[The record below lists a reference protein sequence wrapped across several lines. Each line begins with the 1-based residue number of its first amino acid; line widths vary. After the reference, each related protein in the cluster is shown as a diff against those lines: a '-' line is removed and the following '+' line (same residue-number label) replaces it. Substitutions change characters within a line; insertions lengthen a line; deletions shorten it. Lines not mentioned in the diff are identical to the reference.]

1 MTYVLALLATG
12 CGIFASVMLLTLLLA
27 GSPNSKPE
35 QLAQIK
41 AWMLTILIVTLL
53 SVAAAACL
61 MVFGRPWHAV
71 GVGSF
76 PIAFNA
82 VAFVI
87 MLRTLA

>member
-1 MTYVLALLATG
+1 M
-12 CGIFASVMLLTLLLA
+12 F
-27 GSPNSKPE
+27 
-35 QLAQIK
+35 
-41 AWMLTILIVTLL
+41 
-53 SVAAAACL
+53 
-61 MVFGRPWHAV
+61 FGRPWYAV